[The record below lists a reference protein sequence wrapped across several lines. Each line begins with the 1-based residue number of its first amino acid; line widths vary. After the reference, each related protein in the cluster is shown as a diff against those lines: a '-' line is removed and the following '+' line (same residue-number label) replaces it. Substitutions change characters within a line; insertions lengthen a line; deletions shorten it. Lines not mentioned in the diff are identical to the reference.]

1 MKIVTLNP
9 NKLTMDDIDREQHRV
24 KVLLFNSKNEI
35 LLCKINGVYNFIGGH
50 IEGRETSLECAQ
62 REIKEEAGITMRLG
76 CFSAPFFKLQAFEKN
91 YYGSPRN
98 YFTTIEF
105 IEGKTDTHIDLSK
118 RNLDPEERKKDF
130 KLEYVPYKDL
140 VSTLEE
146 NRESARAEGREF
158 VTEEMLAVLKVYES
172 ELDKRNST
180 RGRNLDD

>member
-50 IEGRETSLECAQ
+50 IEGKETALETAQ
-62 REIKEEAGITMRLG
+62 REIKEEAGISLRLG

-105 IEGKTDTHIDLSK
+105 IEGRTDTPIDLNET
-118 RNLDPEERKKDF
+118 NLDPEEQKKDF
-130 KLEYVPYKDL
+130 RLEYVPYKDL
-140 VSTLEE
+140 GKTLEE
-146 NRESARAEGREF
+146 NREAARAEEREF
-158 VTEEMLAVLKVYES
+158 IIDEMLAVLKVYKS
-172 ELDKRNST
+172 EVVKEDIKEE
-180 RGRNLDD
+180 GR